1 MATGLVAATRPVTV
15 FSLCMF
21 LIEDL
26 RAIYAKNRRNE
37 EFCGMDNQ

>member
-1 MATGLVAATRPVTV
+1 
-15 FSLCMF
+15 MF